1 MRELLVSIAVLLGVS
16 FACAQPEALQKGQIW
31 TFQDAPSDNA
41 RIIIGDVEE
50 LWGGKEI
57 AVSISIVGLDR
68 VQLPSGHISP
78 DQIYHLPFAYAD
90 LKTFLLES
98 TSEKIETPAGYLEGY
113 EMWKTAV
120 SNEEAGVFT
129 IPPAE
134 VIGIVLN
141 TIPGDQ

>member
-1 MRELLVSIAVLLGVS
+1 MRVLLVSIAILLGVS
-16 FACAQPEALQKGQIW
+16 YAYAQPEALQKGQIW

-50 LWGGKEI
+50 LWGGGET

-68 VQLPSGHISP
+68 FQLPSGHISP
-78 DQIYHLPFAYAD
+78 DQIFHLPFAYD
-90 LKTFLLES
+90 ELVSFLLEP
-98 TSEKIETPAGYLEGY
+98 TNEQITAPDGYLEGY

-120 SNEEAGVFT
+120 KNEKAGVFT

-134 VIGIVLN
+134 VITFVLN
-141 TIPGDQ
+141 SIPGDQ